1 MLRRDHGA
9 IAAPDD
15 GAGLLHEALAPR
27 SSLPPLLLS
36 LAQRPAEPLDWL
48 GASFGLTE
56 PLFRFWHRNGFLP
69 AYLRQT
75 KNELT
80 GEHSTVLLHD
90 LAAARAAGAGGASVG
105 LPHPARG
112 RAQRRAR
119 RHRRHES
126 R

>member
-1 MLRRDHGA
+1 MRGWLGDTA
-9 IAAPDD
+9 VYDCALLPAAAAAGE

-36 LAQRPAEPLDWL
+36 LAQRPAEALDWL

-80 GEHSTVLLHD
+80 GEHSAILLHD
-90 LAAARAAGAGGASVG
+90 LAAARAAGGASA
-105 LPHPARG
+105 PAAPSPG
-112 RAQRRAR
+112 AD
-119 RHRRHES
+119 S
-126 R
+126 